1 MENND
6 IKMVSL
12 GLTIVLNI
20 LQKDFIPQA
29 RLNVLVKE
37 VVADHR
43 AKQINGAYSNLSE
56 EFYNALTTGPDKFIN
71 MVHDEISKM
80 HSVETFAIMRNV
92 CPLMAYTLV
101 TDIKAIAKYGACQ
114 SISNRVYNAYVSAIQ
129 SLDGLI

>member
-1 MENND
+1 MENKD

-80 HSVETFAIMRNV
+80 HGVETFAAMRNI
-92 CPLMAYTLV
+92 CPLMAYALV
-101 TDIKAIAKYGACQ
+101 TNVKVIAKYGACQ
-114 SISNRVYNAYVSAIQ
+114 SVSNRIYNAYVSAVQ